1 MTYSEAVCHAGQHK
15 DRVYTQRSYSAMSG
29 HTQRAQTWSTQFYL
43 QITPCLPTGKLFTP
57 YIFTLV
63 PDVTSITDT
72 CSVPW

>member
-1 MTYSEAVCHAGQHK
+1 
-15 DRVYTQRSYSAMSG
+15 MSG